1 MIENEKELQWD
12 DVIEKDAS
20 EFVLLQEGDYDFT
33 VESFE
38 RARHNGSE
46 KLPPCNKAVLKL
58 RIDSEQGT
66 AYINHN
72 LFLHTITE
80 GMLSAFFSSIGQ
92 KKKGEPLRMDW
103 GRVPGSTG
111 RAKVGIHT
119 YKNRDGEE
127 RRSNDIKRFYPKEG
141 AGQAAPTYKAGEF

>member
-1 MIENEKELQWD
+1 MIENKKELQWD
-12 DVIEKDAS
+12 DVIEKDAN
-20 EFVLLQEGDYDFT
+20 EFLLLQEGDYDFT

-92 KKKGEPLRMDW
+92 KKKGEQLRMDW

-119 YKNRDGEE
+119 YKNKDGEE
-127 RRSNDIKRFYPKEG
+127 SRSNDIKRFYPKEET
-141 AGQAAPTYKAGEF
+141 GQAAPTYKAGEF

>member
-80 GMLSAFFSSIGQ
+80 GMLSAFFASIGQ

-111 RAKVGIHT
+111 RAKVGIHP

-127 RRSNDIKRFYPKEG
+127 RRSNEIKRFYPKEG
-141 AGQAAPTYKAGEF
+141 AGQAAPSYKAGEF

>member
-1 MIENEKELQWD
+1 MNEKELQWD

-33 VESFE
+33 VESFD

-80 GMLSAFFSSIGQ
+80 GMLSAFFASIGQ

-103 GRVPGSTG
+103 GRVPGATG
-111 RAKVGIHT
+111 RAKVGIHSYT
-119 YKNRDGEE
+119 TKDGEQRQANE
-127 RRSNDIKRFYPKEG
+127 IKRFYPKENG
-141 AGQAAPTYKAGEF
+141 GPQGSFYKAGEF